1 MIGCNSKPAT
11 DQAEVKPP
19 RVTDTIEP
27 DQTSGTSDS
36 TTRLK
41 PEQVAET
48 APESFQVDRVQN
60 LIQAGDFEAAGKVL
74 HQHLVANP
82 NDPVALFTL
91 AQLHAASDDLETAI
105 KTLRHP
111 AIEESDAALPALGTT
126 ADWLVQL
133 GRSEEAAD
141 CYRRMLQVAPDAVMI
156 HRRLA
161 SLMIRTGRPPLAQAS
176 LRQLCRSGNI
186 QRPELAALIS
196 ISQADSDRPIGPV
209 AEARRLAK
217 QHDYQGAV
225 DQLAA
230 RSETEYQT
238 PDVSAFQT
246 RMLAETQQ
254 DKMVAKRLVQGRV
267 EQKAYSDYWAAL
279 GIHSLRRKDVETAI
293 TAFSNAIAIDPTDAS
308 SLQRLSQAYRT
319 WGDVESADRL
329 HKQFRRVL
337 KTIRLSNQ
345 IAASP
350 SEVTAIEDLADALD
364 SLDRRLEA
372 VLWRTIA
379 ASHQPD
385 AGDNIQTLQTQFTRL
400 AESDDAFPFTPLPET
415 LQVPTSIATE
425 EPDNVSKRHR
435 WMASRQSG
443 VWPAPPTTASWRNV
457 AADVGLDHQFRV
469 AKTPQSKAFSIYQS
483 LGGGVAAI
491 DYDLDGRCDLYCA
504 QGAGDPP
511 EFRSDEPNPL
521 YRNTGEKVTD
531 FSHLAGTGETTYTV
545 GVTAGD
551 WNQDG
556 FDDLAVNQ
564 FGSIVLL
571 TNCAD
576 GTFRRDV
583 LLSKPTTWL
592 PSSIAI
598 SDVNADGLQDLIALA
613 YADSEGIWK
622 KPPVNEE
629 GRPTYLIGPAS
640 FSGAAN
646 LALLGTSTGWETDFG
661 EIRTPEAPVADTSLG
676 LIIGLNLKNRHSEPN
691 DTENQVN
698 SIFIGNDQQ
707 NDRLWTHSNPTA
719 NAWTETA
726 MVHGCAF
733 GSFGNPSASMG
744 IAAADF
750 NQDGHDDLH
759 ITNFQDEPASLFY
772 GCRSGFRDH
781 SIGSGLHRHSFSV
794 LGFGTA
800 ALDFDLNGLPDL
812 MVTNGYIDDPA
823 EQDQPYEQPMQLL
836 VRQDKKYRLQTVMDP
851 SGYWAKPH
859 VGRAMARLDFD
870 GDGRDDVAITN
881 LTETSAI
888 LVNQTDTLHHWI
900 RLALVGKDSPRNAIG
915 AAITVVAGERTFSHR
930 VTAGDGFLCRDQPAM
945 TIGLGNHSEDVSIE
959 VRWPN
964 GHTQRWDDVSIDSAW
979 LLTESDSLP
988 FQMPPF

>member
-329 HKQFRRVL
+329 HK
-337 KTIRLSNQ
+337 
-345 IAASP
+345 
-350 SEVTAIEDLADALD
+350 
-364 SLDRRLEA
+364 
-372 VLWRTIA
+372 
-379 ASHQPD
+379 
-385 AGDNIQTLQTQFTRL
+385 
-400 AESDDAFPFTPLPET
+400 
-415 LQVPTSIATE
+415 
-425 EPDNVSKRHR
+425 
-435 WMASRQSG
+435 
-443 VWPAPPTTASWRNV
+443 
-457 AADVGLDHQFRV
+457 
-469 AKTPQSKAFSIYQS
+469 
-483 LGGGVAAI
+483 
-491 DYDLDGRCDLYCA
+491 
-504 QGAGDPP
+504 
-511 EFRSDEPNPL
+511 
-521 YRNTGEKVTD
+521 
-531 FSHLAGTGETTYTV
+531 
-545 GVTAGD
+545 
-551 WNQDG
+551 
-556 FDDLAVNQ
+556 
-564 FGSIVLL
+564 
-571 TNCAD
+571 
-576 GTFRRDV
+576 
-583 LLSKPTTWL
+583 
-592 PSSIAI
+592 
-598 SDVNADGLQDLIALA
+598 
-613 YADSEGIWK
+613 
-622 KPPVNEE
+622 
-629 GRPTYLIGPAS
+629 
-640 FSGAAN
+640 
-646 LALLGTSTGWETDFG
+646 
-661 EIRTPEAPVADTSLG
+661 
-676 LIIGLNLKNRHSEPN
+676 
-691 DTENQVN
+691 
-698 SIFIGNDQQ
+698 
-707 NDRLWTHSNPTA
+707 
-719 NAWTETA
+719 
-726 MVHGCAF
+726 
-733 GSFGNPSASMG
+733 
-744 IAAADF
+744 
-750 NQDGHDDLH
+750 
-759 ITNFQDEPASLFY
+759 
-772 GCRSGFRDH
+772 
-781 SIGSGLHRHSFSV
+781 
-794 LGFGTA
+794 
-800 ALDFDLNGLPDL
+800 
-812 MVTNGYIDDPA
+812 
-823 EQDQPYEQPMQLL
+823 
-836 VRQDKKYRLQTVMDP
+836 
-851 SGYWAKPH
+851 
-859 VGRAMARLDFD
+859 
-870 GDGRDDVAITN
+870 
-881 LTETSAI
+881 
-888 LVNQTDTLHHWI
+888 
-900 RLALVGKDSPRNAIG
+900 
-915 AAITVVAGERTFSHR
+915 
-930 VTAGDGFLCRDQPAM
+930 
-945 TIGLGNHSEDVSIE
+945 
-959 VRWPN
+959 
-964 GHTQRWDDVSIDSAW
+964 
-979 LLTESDSLP
+979 
-988 FQMPPF
+988 